1 LTIELPIIWAEEARQ
16 DLLALGRWIARDGD
30 TATAAHYSRAI
41 IAHAERLTA
50 FPRCG
55 SSRDDLAPGLRSIV
69 YRRRTIIIYRASETA
84 IEIIHIAHGGR
95 DVARLF
101 ADDD

>member
-1 LTIELPIIWAEEARQ
+1 VTTGITWSATAQ
-16 DLLALGRWIARDGD
+16 SDLLALFDWIAE
-30 TATAAHYSRAI
+30 RAGI
-41 IAHAERLTA
+41 EVGEDYTTRIEA
-50 FPRCG
+50 FANALIDNPRRG
-55 SSRDDLAPGLRSIV
+55 SPRDDLAPGLRSIV

>member
-1 LTIELPIIWAEEARQ
+1 VSAGITWSATAQ
-16 DLLALGRWIARDGD
+16 SDLLALFDWIAERAGIEVGEDY
-30 TATAAHYSRAI
+30 TTRIEAFATALI
-41 IAHAERLTA
+41 DN
-50 FPRCG
+50 PRRG
-55 SSRDDLAPGLRSIV
+55 SPRDELQKGLRSIV
-69 YRRRTIIIYRASETA
+69 YRRRTILFYHVRGTA